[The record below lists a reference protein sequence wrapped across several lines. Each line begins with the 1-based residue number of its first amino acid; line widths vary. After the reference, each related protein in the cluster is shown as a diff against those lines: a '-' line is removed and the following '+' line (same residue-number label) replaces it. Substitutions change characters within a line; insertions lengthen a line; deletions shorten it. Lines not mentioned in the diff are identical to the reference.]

1 MNQPQNIEYEHERT
15 VSEDRFNLSFR
26 LLFELDYRTGCK
38 GGEHGAGQLEA
49 VEAIGRGGAS
59 VNSKGSWV

>member
-1 MNQPQNIEYEHERT
+1 MGKNRL
-15 VSEDRFNLSFR
+15 NLCSR
-26 LLFELDYRTGCK
+26 LLFELDYRAGCK

-59 VNSKGSWV
+59 VNSRATRA